1 MDPITL
7 LLAVAV
13 FVEALWCIRAAYRL
27 SKLYKTRLFESEF
40 FRRLVARNKRVA
52 YIGGGAISLIVIWA
66 LLAWSLPEYVPQIP
80 RPWGTYGITVALM
93 VMLAG
98 PILDERYVQNIRKG
112 ANPNVRDEL

>member
-7 LLAVAV
+7 VLAVAI

-27 SKLYKTRLFESEF
+27 SKLYQTRLFESEF

-52 YIGGGAISLIVIWA
+52 YIGGGLITAIVVWS

-80 RPWGTYGITVALM
+80 RPWGTVGIAVALM
-93 VMLAG
+93 VLISG
-98 PILDERYVQNIRKG
+98 PILDERYVQSIRKG
-112 ANPNVRDEL
+112 VNPHDRHTL